1 MQWTIAQMQENKLV
15 SFIPH
20 CITTQGSRIRKW
32 ILHTAASIKAVCAY
46 APNSRLRI
54 TLLIL
59 PLSHSSYM
67 GRYSATIR
75 DGLCQRIARR
85 LFVSLE

>member
-1 MQWTIAQMQENKLV
+1 MDNRTNAREQQACLV
-15 SFIPH
+15 IPY
-20 CITTQGSRIRKW
+20 CIITQGSRIREW

-85 LFVSLE
+85 LFC